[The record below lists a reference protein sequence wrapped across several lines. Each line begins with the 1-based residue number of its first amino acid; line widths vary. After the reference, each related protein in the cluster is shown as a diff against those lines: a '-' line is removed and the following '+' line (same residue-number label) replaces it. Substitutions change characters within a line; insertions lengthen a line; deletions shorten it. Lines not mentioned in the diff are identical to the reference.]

1 MCVLPMKDF
10 QLGSDMCWGW
20 GVLYILVSHSDHQG
34 SQIRR
39 ILDIFDILVVN
50 RQKMMILF
58 QVI

>member
-39 ILDIFDILVVN
+39 ILGIFEKNTLISWLLID
-50 RQKMMILF
+50 KK
-58 QVI
+58 